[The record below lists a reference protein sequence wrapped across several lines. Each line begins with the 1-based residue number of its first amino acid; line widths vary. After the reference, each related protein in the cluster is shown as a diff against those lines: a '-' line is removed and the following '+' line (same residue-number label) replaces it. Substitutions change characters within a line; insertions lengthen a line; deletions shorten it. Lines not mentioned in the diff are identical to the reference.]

1 MPSFESTRY
10 REFRFY
16 WVSAVLVF
24 FDHGMA
30 NVALG
35 WFVLELTDS
44 AWWVSVAV
52 ATRGLPM
59 FFLTIPAGV
68 IADRWDRRKL
78 LILTQSTGA
87 VSALIFAALVA
98 TDVATVAMA
107 LVYATV
113 LGTTNALS
121 LPAQQAVIP
130 MLVPAEHLHNAI
142 VTGTMARTSSLLIGP
157 VLAGVLIGWVG
168 TGASFATQA
177 AFLVVS
183 TLLLFPLRSAARRVV
198 DRATDAKISLF
209 GELAEP
215 LQFLGANRPLLVIVV
230 LLVNMGLFMGG
241 PVQALMSVLVRD
253 EMGATAKGLGLALG
267 VMALGTLITSL
278 FLTST
283 GEMRN
288 KGGYFAMSLVG
299 GAASFAMIAQSP
311 TLNTALA
318 FFFVLGV
325 FSGFFQAMSQSLL
338 QSHTPEALMGRVIGV
353 NMQASLGTIPL
364 GALLVGVMASLWD
377 PSTAA
382 ATAAGACMTISF
394 VALVAFPSFR
404 RLS

>member
-1 MPSFESTRY
+1 MPSFESMRY

-52 ATRGLPM
+52 AMRGLPM

-68 IADRWDRRKL
+68 IADRWERRKL

-121 LPAQQAVIP
+121 LPARQAVIP

-198 DRATDAKISLF
+198 DRAADAEISLF

-215 LQFLGANRPLLVIVV
+215 LRFLGANRPLLVIVV

-241 PVQALMSVLVRD
+241 PV
-253 EMGATAKGLGLALG
+253 
-267 VMALGTLITSL
+267 
-278 FLTST
+278 
-283 GEMRN
+283 
-288 KGGYFAMSLVG
+288 
-299 GAASFAMIAQSP
+299 
-311 TLNTALA
+311 
-318 FFFVLGV
+318 
-325 FSGFFQAMSQSLL
+325 
-338 QSHTPEALMGRVIGV
+338 
-353 NMQASLGTIPL
+353 
-364 GALLVGVMASLWD
+364 
-377 PSTAA
+377 
-382 ATAAGACMTISF
+382 
-394 VALVAFPSFR
+394 
-404 RLS
+404 